1 MKVANTALFLVYQF
15 YFHCRQSPI
24 SASPTHFASYL
35 FKTKKPRHTK
45 NPTHAKQTAFA
56 AFPIEAQN
64 CFTGI
69 YKVSLTTPAIW
80 LLKEALDMWLEPHY
94 LPFHAL
100 VLPKLLLGTF
110 KFQTVAQICLCKN
123 WHIHDL
129 FSRDLFLNIFLFKTE
144 LLNFIILVFLFP
156 HDSKEND

>member
-1 MKVANTALFLVYQF
+1 MKIVNTALFQVYQF
-15 YFHCRQSPI
+15 YFHCR
-24 SASPTHFASYL
+24 
-35 FKTKKPRHTK
+35 
-45 NPTHAKQTAFA
+45 
-56 AFPIEAQN
+56 AFPIFPPLCLFPLWNKKKSQYTQTQTKKLLQPFLLTGAKN
-64 CFTGI
+64 GFTGI

-94 LPFHAL
+94 LSFHAL

-110 KFQTVAQICLCKN
+110 KIQTVAQICLCKN

-129 FSRDLFLNIFLFKTE
+129 FSRDLFLNIFLFKRK
-144 LLNFIILVFLFP
+144 LLNFIILIFLFP

>member
-1 MKVANTALFLVYQF
+1 MKTVNTHSSRFTNSTFTVGL
-15 YFHCRQSPI
+15 SP
-24 SASPTHFASYL
+24 SLPTILPLPSL
-35 FKTKKPRHTK
+35 KQKKPTYIHKKTPNR
-45 NPTHAKQTAFA
+45 KQKAFS
-56 AFPIEAQN
+56 AFPAGAKN
-64 CFTGI
+64 CFPGI

-123 WHIHDL
+123 WHINDL
-129 FSRDLFLNIFLFKTE
+129 FSRDLFLNTFLFKAE
-144 LLNFIILVFLFP
+144 LLNFIILIFLFP